1 MSLHKVAKFIQ
12 EQYYLLVGC
21 SRTRCVVGTDN
32 DNYTLLI
39 VIFM

>member
-12 EQYYLLVGC
+12 EQYVLVGC

-39 VIFM
+39 VIVM